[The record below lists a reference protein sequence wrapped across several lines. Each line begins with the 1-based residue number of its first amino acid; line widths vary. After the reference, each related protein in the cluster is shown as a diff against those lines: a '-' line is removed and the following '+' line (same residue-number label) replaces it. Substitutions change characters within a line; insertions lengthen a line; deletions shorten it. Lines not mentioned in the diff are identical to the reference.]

1 MKVVAAMKQLAR
13 SRKTTSVILKA
24 DRGTAKRL
32 YKAAAQINP
41 VVPGKTLQ
49 EAVTRYQSEVL
60 EQALFV
66 LEKPEWNVV
75 IAALKALPKP
85 RLRQLQN
92 LLSTPGLLGELKES
106 KSKPRRPVGL
116 AKGKVAHLPK
126 CNERAVIKKQEKIR
140 KLKGGIPDIESVRHL
155 PASRRR
161 SPR

>member
-1 MKVVAAMKQLAR
+1 MKQLTR
-13 SRKTTSVILKA
+13 SRKTKSVILKA

-32 YKAAAQINP
+32 YKATAQRNR
-41 VVPGKTLQ
+41 VVPGKALQ

-66 LEKPEWNVV
+66 LAKPEWNVV

-92 LLSTPGLLGELKES
+92 LLSTPGLLEELMGE
-106 KSKPRRPVGL
+106 KSKTRRPVGL
-116 AKGKVAHLPK
+116 AKGKVARLPK
-126 CNERAVIKKQEKIR
+126 RNERAAIKKQEKIR